1 MTVRFKNVPIPTFML
16 SQAESKIAFISRT
29 GEVPME
35 CPLLI
40 KTLIL
45 RQLHCHQLAFT
56 SLPESNVKKRKV
68 LVDEN
73 KNWEVYHHK
82 EEGLPDLM
90 TVPQ

>member
-1 MTVRFKNVPIPTFML
+1 ML
-16 SQAESKIAFISRT
+16 
-29 GEVPME
+29 M
-35 CPLLI
+35 
-40 KTLIL
+40 
-45 RQLHCHQLAFT
+45 T